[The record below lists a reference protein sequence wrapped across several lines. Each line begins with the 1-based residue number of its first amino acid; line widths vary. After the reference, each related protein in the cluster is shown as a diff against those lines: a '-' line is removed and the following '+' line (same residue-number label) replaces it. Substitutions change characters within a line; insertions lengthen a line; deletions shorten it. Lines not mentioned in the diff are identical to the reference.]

1 MKSGSFYAAYIIK
14 KLWSCAAILL
24 VLVAVAISVV
34 RYTLPYMD
42 GQKHRIEQWV
52 EGQYGVEIN
61 IGNITAQWKG
71 AGPAIVLED
80 LQLVQNA
87 QSPLSLDIEKTV
99 IELDFWDSV
108 LARQVRS
115 QRFDLNG
122 LNLKV
127 DLSLMNQEGSD
138 FPVVSAL
145 KQLFLEQLQ
154 SFSVSNSQFEIT
166 TSHDQQVVLVN
177 QLLWSNK
184 GRHHQGVGELQVEE
198 LASNSAS
205 FTLDLRGD
213 KDSLNG
219 TFYAK
224 AHEVDLS
231 PWINQWLATRY
242 ELVESRGNFVVWA
255 SIEDGDIKNA
265 QLDLADSRFVWQKED
280 AQIKAAILGGQLNAE
295 PSKEGWIF
303 NLYDLGLQANDR
315 SQTSNW
321 YGEINDKGQVHIQN
335 ADRVDLSAITPLLP
349 LALNPVDFNVLQGL
363 SPSATLNKL
372 NVQFDKTDTYV
383 QVNVSHI
390 GWQQSANIPGVDNLE
405 LNVNWHND
413 QGRVQI
419 SGRNSQWK
427 VDSIVDRNIE
437 FQTVDIDMYIQSLAQ
452 GVEIYAPQIAFKS
465 DWLNIDQHMRYNTQT
480 GFLALN
486 GTIGEL
492 DVAQVNTLFPGD
504 LMGKDT
510 KAYLQRALKGGR
522 VKGANILWNGQLD
535 QFPFAGNQGV
545 FQISVGVED
554 AQFEFAYDW
563 PQLSELEIDLLFEN
577 KGLFMQAH
585 SGKLLDVNLSDLSAD
600 IPSLA
605 AGAVLTIDAKGAAL
619 GAQVNTLM
627 KSSSLATSLGKVLD
641 EVQVSD
647 ALNVDL
653 NLVIPLSGKD
663 VVASGVVHLADN
675 QVYVPRVDMRLQHAK
690 GQVAF
695 KNEVVDM
702 SGLQAQLFAQP
713 IEVDFRGRQR
723 SEGYL
728 ANIDLKGDWKI
739 KPLVE
744 QFVPSLASYVD
755 GVSPWHTNVKLTL
768 PEDGFSYTANLY
780 TGLTGVGSQLPQPL
794 NKTVNQNKP
803 LSLDV
808 SGDET
813 ASTVS
818 LKMGSQVKFDGVL
831 PYETMQFSRAHLAIG
846 EALDMPM
853 GLGFSVAMNL
863 PYVNIDNWY
872 QAISSL
878 LHDLTDDDS
887 GIPSDQDKKP
897 FIGEPQ
903 RIFLNAQSA
912 TVASQQLTGLEAVTK
927 NTGDSWQ
934 INVNAKQ
941 VRANVSLYKDWL
953 ARGINI
959 SADYLDLAGWEKKE
973 GTGTEFEPK
982 LETLP
987 PVEFLCERCRFENKD
1002 LGRVDF
1008 KLSRAANGMHIDS
1021 LRLNNDHGLLYASGD
1036 WLFNQNGSHTKI
1048 EGEFSSSDFG
1058 LFLKGFNF
1066 DSGIKDSKAS
1076 AKFNLDW
1083 QRPPFEFD
1091 YATLNGNV
1099 DWRLSDG
1106 YLTEV
1111 TDKGSRIFSLLSLES
1126 LVRKL
1131 RLDFRDVF
1139 AQGFFYDK
1147 MKGSFQVAQGT
1158 VDTRDTVVDGGAGEI
1173 TMQGYTNLNTR
1184 EVNYNISFAPKVTSS
1199 LPLIVAY
1206 MVNPA
1211 TALAA
1216 LALDQVLT
1224 SAKVISNIKFSLTG
1238 TLDDPKLE
1246 ELERDSKEISLP
1258 AQTNPAP
1265 VDAPNAGLAIDPIGH
1280 NKDISFPQDIDKERL
1295 ALEVSDG

>member
-1 MKSGSFYAAYIIK
+1 MRSGSFYAAYIIK
-14 KLWSCAAILL
+14 KLWTCAAILL

-42 GQKHRIEQWV
+42 GQKHRLEQWV

-61 IGNITAQWKG
+61 IGTITAQWKG

-87 QSPLSLDIEKTV
+87 QSPLSLDIKKTI
-99 IELDFWDSV
+99 IELDFWGSI
-108 LARQVRS
+108 LGRQIRS

-122 LNLKV
+122 LNVKIDV
-127 DLSLMNQEGSD
+127 TLMNKEGSD

-154 SFSVSNSQFEIT
+154 SFSVSDSQFEIST
-166 TSHDQQVVLVN
+166 AHDQQVVLVN
-177 QLLWSNK
+177 QLLWSNR
-184 GRHHQGVGELQVEE
+184 GLHHQGVGELQVEE

-219 TFYAK
+219 TFYAR

-242 ELVESRGNFVVWA
+242 DLIESRGNFVVWA
-255 SIEDGDIKNA
+255 SIQDGDIKNA
-265 QLDLADSRFVWQKED
+265 QLDLADSRFVWQNED
-280 AQIKAAILGGQLNAE
+280 AEITAAILGGQLNAE
-295 PSKEGWIF
+295 PSNDGWIF
-303 NLYDLGLQANDR
+303 NLYDLALQANER
-315 SQTSNW
+315 TQTSNW
-321 YGEINDKGQVHIQN
+321 YGEINNQGQVHIQN

-349 LALNPVDFNVLQGL
+349 LVLNPVDFNLL
-363 SPSATLNKL
+363 NDLAPNATLNKF
-372 NVQFDKTDTYV
+372 NVKFDKLDTYA
-383 QVNVSHI
+383 QVNLSQI
-390 GWQQSANIPGVDNLE
+390 GWQQSNSIPGVDNLE
-405 LNVNWHND
+405 LDINWHND
-413 QGRVQI
+413 KGRVQI
-419 SGRNSQWK
+419 RGRNSQWK
-427 VDSIVDRNIE
+427 LDNIVDRNIE
-437 FQTVDIDMYIQSLAQ
+437 FQRVDLDMYIQSLDEGIA
-452 GVEIYAPQIAFKS
+452 IYAPKLQLGN
-465 DWLNIDQHMRYNTQT
+465 DWLNIDQHLRYESNT
-480 GFLALN
+480 GYLALN
-486 GTIGEL
+486 GTIGGL
-492 DVAQVNTLFPGD
+492 DIAQVNELFPSAA
-504 LMGKDT
+504 MGKET
-510 KAYLQRALKGGR
+510 KAYLQRALKGGH
-522 VKGANILWNGQLD
+522 VNGAKILWNGELG
-535 QFPFAGNQGV
+535 QFPYANNQGV
-545 FQISVGVED
+545 FQITVGVED
-554 AQFEFAYDW
+554 ASFEFAPDW
-563 PQLSELEIDLLFEN
+563 PQLNDLNIDLLFEN
-577 KGLFMQAH
+577 KGLFMQA
-585 SGKLLDVNLSDLSAD
+585 STGKLLGVNLSGLSAD
-600 IPSLA
+600 IPDLDV
-605 AGAVLTIDAKGAAL
+605 GAVLTIDAKGSAL
-619 GAQVNTLM
+619 GTQVNELM
-627 KSSSLATSLGKVLD
+627 KRSSLASSLGKVLD

-653 NLVIPLSGKD
+653 NLVIPLSGQD

-675 QVYVPRVDMRLQHAK
+675 RVYVPRVDINLTHAK
-690 GQVAF
+690 GQVSF

-702 SGLQAQLFAQP
+702 SGLQAQLFSQP
-713 IEVDFRGRQR
+713 VKVDFSGRQR
-723 SEGYL
+723 KEGYL
-728 ANIDLKGDWKI
+728 ANIDLQGDWKV
-739 KPLVE
+739 KPLIK

-755 GVSPWHTNVKLTL
+755 GKSPWQANVKLTL
-768 PEDGFSYTANLY
+768 PEDGFSYQASVY
-780 TGLTGVGSQLPQPL
+780 SGLQGIGSQLPEPL

-803 LSLDV
+803 LTLDI

-813 ASTVS
+813 ASTVN
-818 LKMGSQVKFDGVL
+818 LKMGSQVNFDGVL

-846 EALDMPM
+846 ESLDMPM

-872 QAISSL
+872 HAISSL
-878 LHDLTDDDS
+878 LHDLTGNES
-887 GIPSDQDKKP
+887 GIASDPNKKP

-903 RIFLNAQSA
+903 RIFLNADSA
-912 TVASQQLTGLEAVTK
+912 TVASQQLTDLEAVTK
-927 NTGDSWQ
+927 NSNDSWQ
-934 INVNAKQ
+934 IIVNAKQ

-959 SADYLDLAGWEKKE
+959 SADYLDLAGWEKNE
-973 GTGTEFEPK
+973 GKAVEFEPK

-987 PVEFLCERCRFENKD
+987 PVEFLCERCRFEDKD

-1021 LRLNNDHGLLYASGD
+1021 LRLNNDHGLFYASGD
-1036 WLFNQNGSHTKI
+1036 WLFTPSGNQTKI

-1058 LFLKGFNF
+1058 LFLKGFEF

-1083 QRPPFEFD
+1083 QRAPFEFD
-1091 YATLNGNV
+1091 FATLNGHI

-1184 EVNYNISFAPKVTSS
+1184 EVNYNIAFAPKVTSS

-1246 ELERDSKEISLP
+1246 ELERDSKEIRLP
-1258 AQTNPAP
+1258 AQTAPAP
-1265 VDAPNAGLAIDPIGH
+1265 VDTPNVGLAIDPNGH
-1280 NKDISFPQDIDKERL
+1280 NTDISIPQEIDQERV